1 MKKVLKNW
9 GVPIAVAFVIFLV
22 LNNFVVAKAISSS
35 DFMNDYPK
43 DTAFF
48 INKLAKN
55 FNIGDVVVVEIN
67 NEHLIRK
74 ISSIEGDI
82 VTLSN
87 DMNSETVTTNT
98 SNIIGKAFNF

>member
-9 GVPIAVAFVIFLV
+9 GVPIAVAFVVFLV

-43 DTAFF
+43 DTIFF

-55 FNIGDVVVVEIN
+55 FNVGDVVVVEIN
-67 NEHLIRK
+67 NEHLIRE
-74 ISSIEGDI
+74 ISSIEGDV

-87 DMNSETVTTNT
+87 DINSETVTTNT

>member
-9 GVPIAVAFVIFLV
+9 GVPIAVAFVVFLV

-43 DTAFF
+43 DTTFF

-55 FNIGDVVVVEIN
+55 FNVSDVVVVEIN
-67 NEHLIRK
+67 NEHLIRE
-74 ISSIEGDI
+74 ISSIEGDV

-87 DMNSETVTTNT
+87 DINSETVTTNT